1 MIVHLWP
8 ECWVPTGHFQGPE
21 LVGPLA
27 VLHLAMVSLIDVSV
41 LLIMKLCVQVWPLPE
56 VRVV

>member
-1 MIVHLWP
+1 MARVLGSHRTFP
-8 ECWVPTGHFQGPE
+8 GV
-21 LVGPLA
+21 VGPLA
-27 VLHLAMVSLIDVSV
+27 VLHLAMVCLIDVSV